1 MKKIIVG
8 IVLGIIVTFTL
19 LLSCYIVFG
28 LTTSLSRNTFIDE
41 YEYEN
46 HDEYL
51 IGNAEIYKPIANID
65 IDWITGNITIKLT
78 DDKFLTIQEETK
90 EELESD
96 FKLRYMLEDSTLYIK
111 YSKSDLKDIDLPV
124 KNLIINVPREYFFDE
139 IDIDS
144 VSSFI
149 TVSGISVK
157 NFECNTVSGRIQL
170 SESNI
175 THSFVVESTS
185 GNVDAINLDYLD
197 RVDISTISGNI
208 NIKAKMIN
216 KAEFNTTGGNV
227 YINVEKEFAELDFET
242 ISGNLELTLPENFS
256 AVVTFDS
263 VSGDFSTN
271 HPSKISGEKYI
282 FGEGDNRYKLESIYG
297 DVIIK

>member
-96 FKLRYMLEDSTLYIK
+96 FKLI
-111 YSKSDLKDIDLPV
+111 P
-124 KNLIINVPREYFFDE
+124 
-139 IDIDS
+139 
-144 VSSFI
+144 
-149 TVSGISVK
+149 
-157 NFECNTVSGRIQL
+157 
-170 SESNI
+170 
-175 THSFVVESTS
+175 
-185 GNVDAINLDYLD
+185 
-197 RVDISTISGNI
+197 
-208 NIKAKMIN
+208 
-216 KAEFNTTGGNV
+216 
-227 YINVEKEFAELDFET
+227 
-242 ISGNLELTLPENFS
+242 
-256 AVVTFDS
+256 
-263 VSGDFSTN
+263 
-271 HPSKISGEKYI
+271 
-282 FGEGDNRYKLESIYG
+282 
-297 DVIIK
+297 